1 MKIYRLTLCLQLVI
15 SRLKKFDLKQYNSER
30 PIIFVEAKDPDEA
43 CYRAIYN
50 LTSIILKQDD
60 SKATIELL
68 KEIMYDMR
76 VIKIGLPQ

>member
-30 PIIFVEAKDPDEA
+30 PIIFVEANNPDEA

-50 LTSIILKQDD
+50 LTSIILKQDS

-68 KEIMYDMR
+68 KEIMYDVR

>member
-60 SKATIELL
+60 SKATIDLL
-68 KEIMYDMR
+68 KEILYDLR

>member
-50 LTSIILKQDD
+50 LTSIILKQDS

-68 KEIMYDMR
+68 KEVMYDVR

>member
-1 MKIYRLTLCLQLVI
+1 MQLVV

-30 PIIFVEAKDPDEA
+30 PIIFVEANDPDEA

-50 LTSIILKQDD
+50 LTSIILKQDN
-60 SKATIELL
+60 SKETLELM
-68 KEIMYDMR
+68 KDIIHDIR

>member
-30 PIIFVEAKDPDEA
+30 PIIFVEANNPDEA

-68 KEIMYDMR
+68 KEIMYDVR

>member
-50 LTSIILKQDD
+50 LTSIILKQDS

-68 KEIMYDMR
+68 KEIMYDVR

>member
-1 MKIYRLTLCLQLVI
+1 MKIYRLTLCLQLII

-60 SKATIELL
+60 SKATIDLL
-68 KEIMYDMR
+68 KEILYDLR

>member
-50 LTSIILKQDD
+50 LTSIILKQDS
-60 SKATIELL
+60 SKATVELL
-68 KEIMYDMR
+68 KEILYDVR